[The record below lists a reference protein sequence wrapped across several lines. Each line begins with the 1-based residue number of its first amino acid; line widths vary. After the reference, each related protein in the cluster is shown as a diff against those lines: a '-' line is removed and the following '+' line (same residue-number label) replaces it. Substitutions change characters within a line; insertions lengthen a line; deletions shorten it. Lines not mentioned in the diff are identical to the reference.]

1 MEYNI
6 EIGLQEIGRS
16 VVDWINLTE
25 DREQWRAVVTTV
37 MNTVVP

>member
-6 EIGLQEIGRS
+6 EIGLKETGRS

-25 DREQWRAVVTTV
+25 DREQWRAVVNTV
-37 MNTVVP
+37 MNTAVP